1 MEYNVEKMRQ
11 LAEKYFAGTTTLAEE
26 ATLRD
31 YFGHC
36 TDVPADLKPCVL
48 LLGHSAAEATR
59 RSHTE
64 IRLHAEPNASRRF
77 VLPLTRAITTVA
89 AAVLV
94 GLFVF
99 VGRTG
104 SSQEQLICYVNGQ
117 KITDPALAT
126 HYASDAIEL
135 VNENLQKPSEI
146 IAAKT
151 HQSST
156 TAKRVGEMLNTLSS
170 QQ

>member
-1 MEYNVEKMRQ
+1 MEYNIENIRT
-11 LAEKYFAGTTTLAEE
+11 LADKYFAGTTTLTEE
-26 ATLRD
+26 AALRD

-36 TDVPADLKPCVL
+36 TDIPVDLKPCAL

-64 IRLHAEPNASRRF
+64 IRLHRHNVR
-77 VLPLTRAITTVA
+77 PLIFAITTVA

-99 VGRTG
+99 IGRTDTP
-104 SSQEQLICYVNGQ
+104 QEQLVCYVNGQ
-117 KITDPALAT
+117 RITDPALAT
-126 HYASDAIEL
+126 LYATDAIEL

-146 IAAKT
+146 LSAKT
-151 HQSST
+151 LQSS
-156 TAKRVGEMLNTLSS
+156 TAKRVEEMLNTLSS